1 MFAVRAFTVYR
12 ASVQPA
18 RRALATAVGRSVQ
31 DSDASAL
38 DSTKHTYLRGL
49 LDADDADAPWHQSP
63 VEMVSRE
70 VQAPSHGVHET
81 W

>member
-1 MFAVRAFTVYR
+1 MFAIRSFSAFR

-18 RRALATAVGRSVQ
+18 RRALATAIGRSAQ
-31 DSDASAL
+31 DEPSFET
-38 DSTKHTYLRGL
+38 TKHTYLKGL

-70 VQAPSHGVHET
+70 VQTPSHGVHET